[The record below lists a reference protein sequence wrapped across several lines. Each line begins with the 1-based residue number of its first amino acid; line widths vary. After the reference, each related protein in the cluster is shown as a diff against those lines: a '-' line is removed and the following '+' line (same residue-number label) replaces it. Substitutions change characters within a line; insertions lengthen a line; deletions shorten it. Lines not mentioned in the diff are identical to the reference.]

1 MHRFGYIFF
10 PFFNM
15 YMNEA
20 YFSCE
25 LHYITVYIYI
35 EREEFLH
42 ESTLVHE
49 TLGMV
54 WVSRR
59 NELDGFS
66 EDRPSQ
72 ASLWKFWSV
81 TVSNT
86 INKFLLWSWGWSK
99 TVDLVEDDDDDKEEE
114 GEEQKG
120 WRSVHECFNLAA
132 RTRMG
137 LCFLNLV
144 FCLGLS
150 FTLNLS
156 WYLFI

>member
-1 MHRFGYIFF
+1 MLKDLIYKKNTYLWTNFF
-10 PFFNM
+10 LLKNPLSKNIG
-15 YMNEA
+15 
-20 YFSCE
+20 SILQC
-25 LHYITVYIYI
+25 IYI

-66 EDRPSQ
+66 EHRPSQ

-137 LCFLNLV
+137 LCFFLIWF

-156 WYLFI
+156 